1 VRRES
6 DNRIVSGLSNITLAA
21 GTSIDFHGMSLAIS
35 GSPSPGDSFIVESS
49 KNQSLTSSIENLTK
63 GLRSLSDNSIDAE
76 RLQNL
81 LADSVINLD
90 NARDKILEVRSQIGG
105 RLNTVE
111 SVNKLHDTVNFNNTE
126 TLSRLRDV
134 DFAEATSRLAMESF
148 VLEAAQQSYVKISR
162 LSLMSFLR

>member
-1 VRRES
+1 
-6 DNRIVSGLSNITLAA
+6 
-21 GTSIDFHGMSLAIS
+21 MSLAIS
-35 GSPSPGDSFIVESS
+35 GSPSPGEWFSVESS
-49 KNQSLTSSIENLTK
+49 KNQSLTTSIENLSK
-63 GLRSLSDNSIDAE
+63 GLRSLEDNSIDAE
-76 RLQNL
+76 RLGNL
-81 LADSVINLD
+81 LADSIINLD

-126 TLSRLRDV
+126 ILSRLRDV